1 MMYWVIR
8 ILMYYEERDVLC
20 GFVVQFNNTHALPD
34 LTLDAEKDAKR
45 FENVG
50 EALDWGKAYLPGYR
64 WDVQRCQ
71 QRDDTAPIIPPSQE
85 ERFKGSA
92 IDDWKPF

>member
-34 LTLDAEKDAKR
+34 LTLVKR
-45 FENVG
+45 WTG
-50 EALDWGKAYLPGYR
+50 ARRTCP
-64 WDVQRCQ
+64 
-71 QRDDTAPIIPPSQE
+71 DTAGTFNAASKEMIRPLSSLPHKRSGSRAVRLTTGNPSE
-85 ERFKGSA
+85 
-92 IDDWKPF
+92 D